1 MAPQETD
8 FMPKEYRCGFVA
20 LVGRTNAGKSTLV
33 NALTGERVSITS
45 SKAQT
50 TRDKIRGIVNRKQ
63 SQIVFIDTPGLHLWL
78 KRKLNQVMVDAA
90 LSALG
95 DADCVLMLIDA
106 AHAITKSGEIEEI
119 EQGLIDALKT
129 ANKPAVLAI
138 NKLDL
143 LSDPSKLLPIIDKY
157 SKAYDFKDIVAVSAR
172 KRKEFD
178 TLLNNLEKHLPVQPA
193 LYPKEYYTDQSE
205 RFLAA
210 ETIREVIYRQ
220 MSKELPYSAAVH
232 IDDFKSL
239 RDAGRIEI
247 KATIYVERESQKAIF
262 VGKKGAAIKQ
272 LGIEAREK
280 LSSVL
285 DANIQ
290 LELVVKVKSDWSE
303 SVKDLKG
310 FGYMSEK

>member
-1 MAPQETD
+1 
-8 FMPKEYRCGFVA
+8 
-20 LVGRTNAGKSTLV
+20 
-33 NALTGERVSITS
+33 
-45 SKAQT
+45 
-50 TRDKIRGIVNRKQ
+50 
-63 SQIVFIDTPGLHLWL
+63 
-78 KRKLNQVMVDAA
+78 
-90 LSALG
+90 
-95 DADCVLMLIDA
+95 MLIDA